1 MKNPNISIN
10 GLRIWAIYCVVFH
23 HTLQNFA
30 VTSLLES
37 THWSFT
43 IHGLYIFLFLSGAA
57 LSLTCMPKTFSE
69 YLKYLNK
76 NTLILARIYLFF
88 FVLQFL
94 FCCIK
99 SYIFDGVLLPFSL
112 SHIFTQFLLPSK
124 SPALTIWYMHLLVV
138 TTAILPLLI
147 RLFST
152 IGFWICFVLPYILSF
167 FLPMN
172 YSLERLCHTIPV
184 VLLGYRF
191 GPPLESTDKK
201 LIMLFGIIWLS
212 SIGFFIAY
220 ETGILGD
227 SYFSTNNETPILE
240 RLTYQNIITFT
251 FVHLNHIFGFYFWMN
266 VVGVIF
272 GKFYK
277 LQRQFTH
284 YAFSSIDIYLIHKP
298 YLTFLFRFVF
308 YRAPHVYTK
317 FKSISFG
324 FYCKCTFCLFDLFL
338 LCKNWHSNEKIKM
351 VGIHC
356 FWETNPVFKK

>member
-1 MKNPNISIN
+1 M
-10 GLRIWAIYCVVFH
+10 
-23 HTLQNFA
+23 
-30 VTSLLES
+30 
-37 THWSFT
+37 
-43 IHGLYIFLFLSGAA
+43 
-57 LSLTCMPKTFSE
+57 
-69 YLKYLNK
+69 
-76 NTLILARIYLFF
+76 
-88 FVLQFL
+88 LQFL

-138 TTAILPLLI
+138 TTAILPLLV
-147 RLFST
+147 RFFST
-152 IGFWICFVLPYILSF
+152 IGFWMCFVLPYILSF

-201 LIMLFGIIWLS
+201 LIMLSGIIWLS

-220 ETGILGD
+220 ETRILGD
-227 SYFSTNNETPILE
+227 SYFSINNETPIFE

-266 VVGVIF
+266 VVGVIL
-272 GKFYK
+272 GKYKK
-277 LQRQFTH
+277 LQRQLTH

-298 YLTFLFRFVF
+298 YLTFLF
-308 YRAPHVYTK
+308 
-317 FKSISFG
+317 G
-324 FYCKCTFCLFDLFL
+324 LFL
-338 LCKNWHSNEKIKM
+338 IGPLMSILNLRASLLVFIVNALFAFLICLCSVKIGTLMRKSQWLAFIAF
-351 VGIHC
+351 GKPI
-356 FWETNPVFKK
+356 PSLKK